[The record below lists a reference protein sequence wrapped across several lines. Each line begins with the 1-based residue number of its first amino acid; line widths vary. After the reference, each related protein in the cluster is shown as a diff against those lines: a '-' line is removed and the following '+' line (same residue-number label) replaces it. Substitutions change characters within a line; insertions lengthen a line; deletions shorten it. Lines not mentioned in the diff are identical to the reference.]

1 MDRKGGT
8 MSTVSLRAVGD
19 NLLHEQV
26 FKAAKMENGS
36 YCFDREF
43 EHIASLIKGADISV
57 INQETIYV
65 KDRTN
70 ISSFPFF
77 GSPME
82 AGDAIRRAGFDLVT
96 HASNHALDKGFKAIR
111 ETVDYWNKADGD
123 LVFTGIHDN
132 TEDAD
137 KIRILERNGLR
148 IAFLNYTGPMNYHIV
163 PPNHPHCVDVMNVF
177 SKGRIKSQIKRA
189 KQEADIVAVFPHWGC
204 EYLYEPIPKQIKW
217 AHFFADA
224 GADIIIGTHPHV
236 LQYKDTIRSEDGR
249 DVPCFYS
256 LGNFIA
262 CQVIQGTMLGGMAD
276 VVMSVQN
283 GRVIVEKAD
292 IIPLVIH
299 TDRNYSFF
307 TSYPLKDYNDEL
319 ASVNRIFAVMKERNG
334 WNVNMEYLNK
344 LFEDIMNRRAMEYS
358 IYKSPRQVR
367 AQNIR
372 GVIRILS
379 GKKTKK

>member
-1 MDRKGGT
+1 
-8 MSTVSLRAVGD
+8 MSTITLRAVGD

-26 FKAAKMENGS
+26 FKAAKNEDGS
-36 YCFDREF
+36 YCFDMEF
-43 EHIASLIKGADISV
+43 EHVLPLIKEADISV

-65 KDRTN
+65 KDRAN

-82 AGDAIRRAGFDLVT
+82 AGDSIIKAGFDLVT
-96 HASNHALDKGFKAIR
+96 HASNHALDKGYAAIK
-111 ETVDYWNKADGD
+111 ETVEYWDGTGSD
-123 LVFTGIHDN
+123 IVYTGIHSN
-132 TEDAD
+132 TEDAE
-137 KIRILERNGLR
+137 KIRVLERNGVK

-163 PPNHPHCVDVMNVF
+163 PLNHPHCVDVMNAS
-177 SKGRIKSQIKRA
+177 SKGRIKKQIKLARQ
-189 KQEADIVAVFPHWGC
+189 KADVVAVFPHWGC

-236 LQYKDTIRSEDGR
+236 LQYKDTIISRDGR
-249 DVPCFYS
+249 EVPCLYS

-276 VVMSVQN
+276 VMISVQN
-283 GRVIVEKAD
+283 GKVKVEKAD

-319 ASVNRIFAVMKERNG
+319 ASENRIFAVMKERNG
-334 WNVNMEYLNK
+334 WNVNMEYLNR

-358 IYKSPRQVR
+358 IYKSPLQIR
-367 AQNIR
+367 AQNIK

-379 GKKTKK
+379 GRKTSK